1 VGWNLYIEDYF
12 EQVRRAILN
21 CPIVDQLNFDAEKRD
36 TYEGFI
42 RAEISFTDGSIL
54 QVREF
59 VSVETSIVRDMY
71 AYQYMNPAKTLIF
84 RYDNTPHHQK
94 LNLPTFPHHKH
105 EGREDNVIASNAPM
119 LWDILSEIQA
129 QI

>member
-1 VGWNLYIEDYF
+1 LYIEDYF
-12 EQVRRAILN
+12 QQVYQAIVA
-21 CPIVDQLNFDAEKRD
+21 CGAIDQFSWDAEKRD

-42 RAEISFTDGSIL
+42 RAEISFIDGSIL

-59 VSVETSIVRDMY
+59 VAVEIGIERDMY
-71 AYQYMNPAKTLIF
+71 AYQYMTAEKVLIF

-105 EGREDNVIASNAPM
+105 DGREDNVIASNAPM
-119 LWDILSEIQA
+119 IWDVLIEIQT
-129 QI
+129 

>member
-12 EQVRRAILN
+12 QRVHQAIVACEAVESFN
-21 CPIVDQLNFDAEKRD
+21 WDAEKRD

-42 RAEISFTDGSIL
+42 RAEIIFLDGSIL

-59 VSVETSIVRDMY
+59 VAVEMGVERDMY
-71 AYQYMNPAKTLIF
+71 AYQYMTADKLLIF

-105 EGREDNVIASNAPM
+105 DGREENVIASIAPM
-119 LWDILSEIQA
+119 LWDVLAEIQV
-129 QI
+129 